1 MEFCQ
6 KARRKGQSE
15 APMKV
20 MNIIHDSIVDGEG
33 LRTVVFLAGCPHMCE
48 GCHNKQSWNIN
59 NGFDM
64 SVDEVFEEIMKNP
77 LTNVTY
83 SGGEPLLHASELIEL
98 SEKIRKHSEKDIW
111 LYSGYTYEQILSNE
125 KHSALLAYCD
135 VLVDGPFEIKN
146 RDLTLLYRGSSN
158 QRIIELT

>member
-1 MEFCQ
+1 
-6 KARRKGQSE
+6 
-15 APMKV
+15 
-20 MNIIHDSIVDGEG
+20 EG

-83 SGGEPLLHASELIEL
+83 SGGEPLLHAGELIEL
-98 SEKIRKHSEKDIW
+98 SEKIKQHSEKDIW
-111 LYSGYTYEQILSNE
+111 LYSGYTYEQILKNE

-135 VLVDGPFEIKN
+135 VLVDGPFEIKK
-146 RDLTLLYRGSSN
+146 RDL
-158 QRIIELT
+158 